1 MSGKR
6 ELTTRG
12 IVVGRRSPRHGSV
25 RVFLYSEAL
34 GLVSAIA
41 KSAREERSQLRSHLQ
56 WGTYGNFM
64 LVLGKE
70 TWRVKGVSHTANI
83 FFELG
88 ERAAAKEAAARVLE
102 TVRQFI
108 HGEEANP
115 ELFAALWQ
123 FLEALP
129 RVSDDVLPDA
139 EHLAALRILC
149 ALGYVGTPSALQFLG
164 VAYEPEMLSRARS
177 ARGSLVRLIND
188 GIAASGL

>member
-12 IVVGRRSPRHGSV
+12 IVVGRRSAGDGSV

-115 ELFAALWQ
+115 ELFAAMWQ
-123 FLEALP
+123 LLQASVNASKFLMNASLFFCCIS
-129 RVSDDVLPDA
+129 VS
-139 EHLAALRILC
+139 R
-149 ALGYVGTPSALQFLG
+149 
-164 VAYEPEMLSRARS
+164 LSRLFAII
-177 ARGSLVRLIND
+177 AGMILGSGSVIVNGFLKPVFIME
-188 GIAASGL
+188 

>member
-12 IVVGRRSPRHGSV
+12 IVVGRRSAGDGSV

-88 ERAAAKEAAARVLE
+88 ERGPATKNPGRGFGKVWG
-102 TVRQFI
+102 FI
-108 HGEEANP
+108 H
-115 ELFAALWQ
+115 W
-123 FLEALP
+123 
-129 RVSDDVLPDA
+129 
-139 EHLAALRILC
+139 
-149 ALGYVGTPSALQFLG
+149 
-164 VAYEPEMLSRARS
+164 
-177 ARGSLVRLIND
+177 
-188 GIAASGL
+188 